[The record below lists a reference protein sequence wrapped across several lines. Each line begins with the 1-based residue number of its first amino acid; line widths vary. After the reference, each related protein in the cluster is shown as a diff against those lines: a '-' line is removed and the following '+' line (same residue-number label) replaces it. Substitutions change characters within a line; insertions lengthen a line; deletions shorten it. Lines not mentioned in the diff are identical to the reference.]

1 LADRRGFG
9 RIWYCRYYLLGAIN
23 MLSGG
28 KKFEKP
34 KKTKFHK
41 NREQFE
47 NQHIKNQKHRDKST
61 YRLLRQEKDHV
72 I

>member
-1 LADRRGFG
+1 
-9 RIWYCRYYLLGAIN
+9 

-34 KKTKFHK
+34 RKTKFHK